1 MMSSNRGRLH
11 EEMIVGACRAYQ
23 YENGAYI
30 AKIPEPFRVLTKDRA
45 RAIAKVRFTGHAQPD
60 FMGVVSGGY
69 GIAFEAKYTNTD
81 KMHQRV
87 VTPTQAAAL
96 QSFSDRGGAAGVCIG
111 INDKC
116 FMLPWEVFAHM
127 KEHYGRQYVTAADI
141 AEYRVKTDSVIWFL
155 DYLNGKK
162 FGPSGGAEKKEGS
175 QCEF

>member
-11 EEMIVGACRAYQ
+11 EDMIVGACRAYQ
-23 YENGAYI
+23 YENRAYI

-81 KMHQRV
+81 KLYQRV

-96 QSFSDRGGAAGVCIG
+96 QSFSDQGGAAGVCVG
-111 INDKC
+111 IADEC
-116 FMLPWEVFAHM
+116 FMVPWEVFANM
-127 KEHYGRQYVTAADI
+127 KKYYGRQYVTAADI
-141 AEYRVKTDSVIWFL
+141 DEYQVKCDGVVWFL
-155 DYLNGKK
+155 DYLSGKK
-162 FGPSGGAEKKEGS
+162 FLPTTGRKE
-175 QCEF
+175 